1 MHFVEGNRKPQYVLN
16 NRSLFQLK
24 CAVSGEVKK
33 NHFQH
38 AFVILF
44 VFLLLLLVLSIHL
57 FFSLYVLKKST
68 PFLCGQAE
76 TRVDMLHW
84 EMW

>member
-33 NHFQH
+33 KIIFSMH
-38 AFVILF
+38 
-44 VFLLLLLVLSIHL
+44 LL
-57 FFSLYVLKKST
+57 FSLSFFFFYWSSQFTSFSPST
-68 PFLCGQAE
+68 F
-76 TRVDMLHW
+76 
-84 EMW
+84 